1 MDIQKATWVVLT
13 AKTRHGKN
21 RIHQHGDRWLVEEVR
36 GPSMMLRSEN
46 KTFKLGDKFMHD
58 GRWVDLK
65 NDKNFDWRE
74 DENN

>member
-1 MDIQKATWVVLT
+1 
-13 AKTRHGKN
+13 
-21 RIHQHGDRWLVEEVR
+21 
-36 GPSMMLRSEN
+36 MMLRSEN